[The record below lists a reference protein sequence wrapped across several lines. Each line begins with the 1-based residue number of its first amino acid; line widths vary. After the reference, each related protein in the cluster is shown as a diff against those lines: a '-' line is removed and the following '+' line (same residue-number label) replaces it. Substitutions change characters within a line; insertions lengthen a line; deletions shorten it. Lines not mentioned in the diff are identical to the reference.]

1 MQKNQKIHNHIFPNL
16 NKYENLSKKYKSVT
30 LTTEISNFNF
40 DGVSLFNYLNSTQK
54 KPGFIFQK
62 IPTGERECFL

>member
-30 LTTEISNFNF
+30 L
-40 DGVSLFNYLNSTQK
+40 
-54 KPGFIFQK
+54 K
-62 IPTGERECFL
+62 IPVTLLGFAIGDRCLQIE